1 MLEPALNFL
10 IGSSVSRISK
20 ALISLDTPVSS
31 SLVILLNFSFSGI
44 SIVPPLREPPLFT
57 SFLLKLSNSPIL
69 LISRA
74 LLLFIVCIA
83 ENIVSNRAFNLS
95 NAPSRVFWLI
105 PFASR
110 TTPSV
115 GSVSKFNPRGSPFK
129 SLKIPSSAPLILSSI
144 IETVAR
150 LSFINLLISLTLVS
164 CNCVFIISKNRV
176 TDSSKLFAAVCD
188 NPIIASLGF
197 IIRITL
203 SLSLFCC
210 LSILSFCKSLFNC
223 VSILSICFCKLAA
236 ELPVIPFIPVPL
248 TKI

>member
-1 MLEPALNFL
+1 MLEPSLNFF
-10 IGSSVSRISK
+10 IGSSVFLISK
-20 ALISLDTPVSS
+20 AVISLDTPVGS
-31 SLVILLNFSFSGI
+31 VILLNFSFLGI
-44 SIVPPLREPPLFT
+44 SITAPPLREPPFFT

-74 LLLFIVCIA
+74 LLLFIVSIA
-83 ENIVSNRAFNLS
+83 ENIVSNRAFNLF
-95 NAPSRVFWLI
+95 NAPSSVVLLI
-105 PFASR
+105 PAVSR
-110 TTPSV
+110 TTPVV
-115 GSVSKFNPRGSPFK
+115 GVASKSNFRGSPFK
-129 SLKIPSSAPLILSSI
+129 TLKIPSSAPLILSSI

-150 LSFINLLISLTLVS
+150 LSCINLLISLTLLS

-197 IIRITL
+197 IIRMTL

-236 ELPVIPFIPVPL
+236 ELLVIPFIPVPL